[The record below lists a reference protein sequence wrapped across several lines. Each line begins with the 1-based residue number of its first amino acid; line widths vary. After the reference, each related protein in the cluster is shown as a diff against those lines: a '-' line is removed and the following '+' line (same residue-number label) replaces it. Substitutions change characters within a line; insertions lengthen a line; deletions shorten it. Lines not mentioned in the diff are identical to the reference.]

1 MGLSLPIGAAIAHR
15 RASAVHA
22 RSSGVARWHSR
33 AMQATPDPWS
43 PSNASDPVA
52 EALHGVHMD
61 GAFYCRSDFTA
72 PWGLALPAIEDCLLF
87 HVVIA
92 GGCRLEIAGEAPR
105 HLAAGDLALVPH
117 GAGHVLNSE
126 AGAAAAGLFTLPRE
140 SCNGR
145 YEALRHGGGGAPTRL
160 LCGALR
166 FVQPLARQLVAL
178 LPPVIHVTDWPGH
191 QRAWIAGTLR
201 YIAAEASEPRAGGEA
216 VLTRLA
222 DILVIEAIRA
232 WIAAAPAAQ
241 AGWLGALRDRQL
253 GRALAQLHRDPA
265 RDWSVASLAEAAHMS
280 RSTFAARFTELVGM
294 PAMQYLARWRMQ
306 QALARLRDS
315 DMSIA
320 ELAGQL
326 GYESE
331 AAFSRAFKR
340 LLGIS
345 PGAAR
350 RGAVA
355 SLTP

>member
-1 MGLSLPIGAAIAHR
+1 MR
-15 RASAVHA
+15 
-22 RSSGVARWHSR
+22 
-33 AMQATPDPWS
+33 ATPDPWS
-43 PSNASDPVA
+43 PSSDSDPVA
-52 EALHGVHMD
+52 EALHGLHLD

-72 PWGLALPAIEDCLLF
+72 PWGLALPPIEDCLLF

-92 GGCRLEIAGEAPR
+92 GQCRLEVAGEAPR
-105 HLAAGDLALVPH
+105 LLAAGDLALVPR

-126 AGAAAAGLFTLPRE
+126 PGAIAADLFALPRE
-140 SCNGR
+140 TANGR

-178 LPPVIHVTDWPGH
+178 LPPMIHVADWPGH
-191 QRAWIAGTLR
+191 QRAWIDGTLR

-232 WIAAAPAAQ
+232 WIGEAPAAQ
-241 AGWLGALRDRQL
+241 TGWLGALRDRQI
-253 GRALAQLHRDPA
+253 GRALARLHRDPA
-265 RDWSVASLAEAAHMS
+265 HDWSLASLAEAAHMS
-280 RSTFAARFTELVGM
+280 RSAFAARFAELVGQ
-294 PAMQYLARWRMQ
+294 PPMQYLARWRMQ
-306 QALARLRDS
+306 QALARLQGS
-315 DMSIA
+315 DIAIA

-355 SLTP
+355 ETLTP